1 MESGTLGSSR
11 DTAWA
16 MSEENVEVV
25 RKLFDAFNRGD
36 LDALLGFLSPE
47 VAWESLPLP
56 GFRDVYRG
64 RAEAREWIE
73 LLLEIFE
80 EGHLGIDDITALSDD
95 RVFTGY
101 TQVGRGRG
109 SGLPAEQPG
118 WAIFWLADGLITRRQ
133 VFWSRDEALEA
144 AGLRE

>member
-1 MESGTLGSSR
+1 
-11 DTAWA
+11 

-25 RKLFDAFNRGD
+25 RKLIDAFNRATSDPCWVSSARGRR
-36 LDALLGFLSPE
+36 
-47 VAWESLPLP
+47 WESLPLP

-80 EGHLGIDDITALSDD
+80 EAHLGIDDITALSDD
-95 RVFTGY
+95 RVLIGY

-109 SGLPAEQPG
+109 SGLPAEQLG
-118 WAIFWLADGLITRRQ
+118 WAVFWLADGLITRRQ
-133 VFWSRDEALEA
+133 VFWTRDEALEA
-144 AGLRE
+144 AGLEG